1 MAVGKETE
9 IPDGRKHWE
18 SSDYTITKTVLKE
31 GDLDTWRPR
40 QGATGEVE
48 VTLTSVSGI
57 EQNILENDP
66 RISRY
71 FQIQDV
77 GGRREFELGSADT
90 EVDRTFE
97 KCLQSFFVGE
107 IGQVTMRSLIEPHL
121 NGRKNEVL
129 DIEPVWIIIDCSIN
143 LVTLLNADPVYK
155 WFPQTKLSKSREA
168 HSAGVKLFQQQRYL
182 DSFHKFQAAFQLSV
196 LAVGP
201 TKSVKKKDQEDP
213 EKEVVDEAKKLKQ
226 LCYNNLAACHFQW
239 KNYSSVVQLS
249 DLVLKEDPSLVKT
262 LYRRGVAHLELQQF
276 EKAEIDLV
284 MAHKVEPA
292 NRAVNDKLG
301 QVKIK
306 QKAHQVKMAK
316 QMSKMFS

>member
-1 MAVGKETE
+1 MAVGIESE
-9 IPDGRKHWE
+9 IPEGRKHWE
-18 SSDYTITKTVLKE
+18 SSDYTITKNVTKE

-40 QGATGEVE
+40 QGATGEIE
-48 VTLTSVSGI
+48 VTLNSVSGI
-57 EQNILENDP
+57 DQNILENDP
-66 RISRY
+66 SVSRY
-71 FQIQDV
+71 FQIKAA
-77 GGRREFELGSADT
+77 GGRREFEIGSADT
-90 EVDRTFE
+90 EVDRTVE
-97 KCLQSFFVGE
+97 KCLQSFLVGE
-107 IGQVTMRSLIEPHL
+107 IGHVTMRSLIEPDL
-121 NGRKNEVL
+121 NKKKAEVA
-129 DIEPVWIIIDCSIN
+129 DTEPVWIIIDCIIN

-155 WFPQTKLSKSREA
+155 WFPQTKLSKSRDA

-182 DSFHKFQAAFQLSV
+182 DSFHKFQTAFQLSV

-201 TKSVKKKDQEDP
+201 LKSEKQKDEDDL
-213 EKEVVDEAKKLKQ
+213 EKEVVEEAKKLKQ
-226 LCYNNLAACHFQW
+226 NCYNNLAACHFQW
-239 KNYSSVVQLS
+239 KNYISVVQLS
-249 DLVLKEDPSLVKT
+249 DLVLKEEPSLVKT

-292 NRAVNDKLG
+292 NRAVNEKLG